1 MKPEPMT
8 LALGYDV
15 ATICRIAIEVDVNGK
30 GKMPISPPQYWRV
43 VSMYSKNRRSGL
55 AEDSGVRVVTVTR
68 ILVLVSVIVTCF
80 ASATYAQSFPVQP
93 NAEDLN
99 VVESSKKF
107 TESYGIADWMG
118 PLAPI
123 ALSPFFGLACLSGIA
138 TFGPEWLQQRS
149 MFGGSSMLNNP
160 LLFWSMAVLTIV
172 TSLPRL
178 SKVSK
183 PIALAAEKLETY
195 SVIIIMIAMRLLS
208 GSEDGGV
215 ESVTFAAPG
224 FLSAGI
230 ATMPLDLVIGL
241 VTAVNIFV
249 INGVK
254 VFFEFIVWLSPIP
267 TIDAIA
273 EVANKMLSACLMAV
287 YVWSPLLATVLNL
300 IVLAACAM
308 VFLWTQRRLA
318 YYIDMIVCPIAAIVF
333 GSWASWRYAENTE
346 GKLAFLAKKWNGLPA
361 YTRLRI
367 RGSVIDGWTVTRW
380 SWWNRIQLSLPAA
393 PCNATPGLFGQQVRV
408 GDDLTLMMLDENPG
422 TPMHANQVVQPIQG

>member
-1 MKPEPMT
+1 MK
-8 LALGYDV
+8 
-15 ATICRIAIEVDVNGK
+15 N
-30 GKMPISPPQYWRV
+30 
-43 VSMYSKNRRSGL
+43 KNRLTANLLIL
-55 AEDSGVRVVTVTR
+55 A
-68 ILVLVSVIVTCF
+68 SVIVVCF
-80 ASATYAQSFPVQP
+80 ASATFAQSLPVQP
-93 NAEDLN
+93 TPEDLS
-99 VVESSKKF
+99 VIQSSKKF

-149 MFGGSSMLNNP
+149 SMFGGSSMLNNP
-160 LLFWSMAVLTIV
+160 FLFWSMVFLTIV

-195 SVIIIMIAMRLLS
+195 SVIIIMIAMRLFS
-208 GSEDGGV
+208 SEPASV
-215 ESVTFAAPG
+215 EPVAFAAPG

-241 VTAVNIFV
+241 VTAINILV

-273 EVANKMLSACLMAV
+273 EVANKMLSACLMAI

-300 IVLAACAM
+300 LVLAACAM
-308 VFLWTQRRLA
+308 VFFWTQRRLA
-318 YYIDMIVCPIAAIVF
+318 YYIDMIVCPIAAIVM
-333 GSWASWRYAENTE
+333 GRWASWRYAENSE
-346 GKLAFLAKKWNGLPA
+346 GKLAFLAKKWRGFPA

-367 RGSVIDGWTVTRW
+367 RGSTTHGWTVTRK
-380 SWWNRIQLSLPAA
+380 SWWNRIEIALPAA
-393 PCNATPGLFGQQVRV
+393 PFDATPGLFGHQVRV
-408 GDDLTLMMLDENPG
+408 GDELELMMIDESPSVDLVAA
-422 TPMHANQVVQPIQG
+422 TV

>member
-1 MKPEPMT
+1 MKNKSRLT
-8 LALGYDV
+8 ANL
-15 ATICRIAIEVDVNGK
+15 
-30 GKMPISPPQYWRV
+30 
-43 VSMYSKNRRSGL
+43 
-55 AEDSGVRVVTVTR
+55 
-68 ILVLVSVIVTCF
+68 LVLISVIVTCF

-93 NAEDLN
+93 TAEDLN
-99 VVESSKKF
+99 VIQSSKKF

-138 TFGPEWLQQRS
+138 TFGPDWLQQRS
-149 MFGGSSMLNNP
+149 SVFGGSSMLNNQM
-160 LLFWSMAVLTIV
+160 LFWSMAVLTIV

-195 SVIIIMIAMRLLS
+195 SVIIIMIAMRLFS
-208 GSEDGGV
+208 SDVTGGETASV
-215 ESVTFAAPG
+215 ELVTLTAPG

-230 ATMPLDLVIGL
+230 ATMPLDLVIGF
-241 VTAVNIFV
+241 VTAVNILV

-273 EVANKMLSACLMAV
+273 EVANKILSACLMAV

-318 YYIDMIVCPIAAIVF
+318 YYIDMIVCPIAAIAF
-333 GSWASWRYAENTE
+333 GSWASWRYAENAE

-367 RGSVIDGWTVTRW
+367 RGSAGDGWTATRW
-380 SWWNRIQLSLPAA
+380 SWWNRVELRLPAA
-393 PCNATPGLFGQQVRV
+393 PYNATPGLFGQQVRI
-408 GDDLTLMMLDENPG
+408 GEDLVLMMLDENPG
-422 TPMHANQVVQPIQG
+422 TQADTPLVGQPLQG